1 MICFVDYRIS
11 IIEEKSLKNLGVK
24 IIKVP
29 PCNNLYN
36 AIKGHVDIQ
45 LNILSKIDKKVIVQ
59 KDISDSFKKE
69 LIKNNINFIES
80 KNSLGEKY
88 PSNIALNSL
97 ILDNYFIH
105 NLNFSDENLL
115 ESQKN
120 KTLVNVKQGYTKC
133 SSLVVNDNSII
144 TSDKGIYNSLLKHNF
159 DILLL
164 PPGDIVLDG
173 LDYGFIGGTGG
184 LINPSTMVF
193 FGSLEKY
200 AYGEEV
206 KKFLKK
212 HNVTPIYLS
221 NSKLYDRGS
230 LFTL

>member
-11 IIEEKSLKNLGVK
+11 IVEEKSLKNLGVK

-45 LNILSKIDKKVIVQ
+45 LNILSKIEKKVIVQ
-59 KDISDSFKKE
+59 KDINDSFKKE
-69 LIKNNINFIES
+69 LTNNNINFIES

-133 SSLVVNDNSII
+133 SSLVVNNNSII

-164 PPGDIVLDG
+164 PPGDIILDG

-184 LINPSTMVF
+184 LISPSTMAF

-212 HNVTPIYLS
+212 HNYKPIYLS

>member
-45 LNILSKIDKKVIVQ
+45 LNILSKIEKKVIVQ
-59 KDISDSFKKE
+59 KDISDDFKKE
-69 LIKNNINFIES
+69 LLTSNINFIES
-80 KNSLGEKY
+80 KSSLGEKY
-88 PSNIALNSL
+88 PSNIALNAL

-105 NLNFSDENLL
+105 NLNFSDEILL

-144 TSDKGIYNSLLKHNF
+144 TSDKGIYNSLLKYNF
-159 DILLL
+159 DILLV
-164 PPGDIVLDG
+164 PPGDIILDG

-184 LINPSTMVF
+184 LINSSTMAF

-200 AYGEEV
+200 AYGKEV
-206 KKFLKK
+206 KKFLEK
-212 HNVTPIYLS
+212 HNVKPIYLS

-230 LFTL
+230 LLTL

>member
-11 IIEEKSLKNLGVK
+11 LIEENSLKNLGVK

-45 LNILSKIDKKVIVQ
+45 VNILNKIDKKVIVQ

-69 LIKNNINFIES
+69 LINNNINFIES
-80 KNSLGEKY
+80 KSSLGEKY
-88 PSNIALNSL
+88 PNNIALNAL

-115 ESQKN
+115 KSQKN
-120 KTLVNVKQGYTKC
+120 KILINVKQGYTKC
-133 SSLVVNDNSII
+133 SSLVVNDKSII
-144 TSDKGIYNSLLKHNF
+144 TSDKGLYNSLLKHNF
-159 DILLL
+159 DILLI
-164 PPGDIVLDG
+164 PPGDINLEG

-200 AYGEEV
+200 AYGKEV
-206 KKFLKK
+206 KNFLKK
-212 HNVTPIYLS
+212 HNVNPIYLR

>member
-11 IIEEKSLKNLGVK
+11 IVEEKSLKNLGVK

-45 LNILSKIDKKVIVQ
+45 LNILSKIEKKVIVQ
-59 KDISDSFKKE
+59 KDINDSFKKE
-69 LIKNNINFIES
+69 LTNNNINFIES

-133 SSLVVNDNSII
+133 SSLVVNNNSII
-144 TSDKGIYNSLLKHNF
+144 TSDKGIYNSLLKYNF

-164 PPGDIVLDG
+164 PPGDIILDG

-184 LINPSTMVF
+184 LISPSTMAF

-212 HNVTPIYLS
+212 HNVNPIYLS

>member
-11 IIEEKSLKNLGVK
+11 IIEEKSLKNLGIK

-45 LNILSKIDKKVIVQ
+45 LNILSKIEKKVIVQ
-59 KDISDSFKKE
+59 KDITDSFKKE
-69 LIKNNINFIES
+69 LIANNINFIES
-80 KNSLGEKY
+80 NSSLGKKY
-88 PSNIALNSL
+88 PSNIALNAL

-105 NLNFSDENLL
+105 NLNFSDENLI

-133 SSLVVNDNSII
+133 SSLVVNDHSII
-144 TSDKGIYNSLLKHNF
+144 TSDKGIYNSLLKYNF

-164 PPGDIVLDG
+164 PPGDIILDG

-184 LINPSTMVF
+184 LINSSTMAF

-212 HNVTPIYLS
+212 HNVNPIYLN